1 MIGGDPAPCAIG
13 REGKG
18 CHPARN
24 SGRKVKT
31 RGREAESIDRRSLFT
46 TLTLDT
52 AGSEHAR
59 VQYAS
64 CLTTLPPTAS
74 PPGHRHEPRPGASG
88 RQQERV
94 VAASISALCKCRTA
108 LGTCTPAPEGQT
120 REARARS
127 LQPRRLLRPRWPV
140 FHRPPRIQTGTRPPR
155 KMHQV
160 IFACISCCPPC
171 MRPSGPR
178 LPALPFCSLDRPVSW
193 RPPFLAQALH
203 RPSPCLWTCCPA
215 VL

>member
-1 MIGGDPAPCAIG
+1 MGRDAIARETLGGK
-13 REGKG
+13 R
-18 CHPARN
+18 RN
-24 SGRKVKT
+24 PLY
-31 RGREAESIDRRSLFT
+31 RRSLFT

-74 PPGHRHEPRPGASG
+74 PQGHRHKPPPGASG

-94 VAASISALCKCRTA
+94 VAASISALCECRAALRTCTTA
-108 LGTCTPAPEGQT
+108 LEGQT
-120 REARARS
+120 REARASS

-140 FHRPPRIQTGTRPPR
+140 FHRPPRIQTGARPPR

-160 IFACISCCPPC
+160 IFACISFPLPACGA
-171 MRPSGPR
+171 RGPR
-178 LPALPFCSLDRPVSW
+178 LRALPLGSLSPERPDSW
-193 RPPFLAQALH
+193 PLEE
-203 RPSPCLWTCCPA
+203 
-215 VL
+215 